1 MLLGPHDIAR
11 RLQYQ
16 HRPGWSIWYGA
27 QTRQYWALA
36 RWARTPHCM
45 FGADTPEQLQAAIT
59 TFETLHPSLA
69 QRSHALAD

>member
-16 HRPGWSIWYGA
+16 HHPGWSVWYGA

-36 RWARTPHCM
+36 SWVRTAHDM
-45 FGADTPEQLQAAIT
+45 FGADTPEALDAAIA
-59 TFETLHPSLA
+59 TFESLHPKPA
-69 QRSHALAD
+69 QHCHALAD